1 MAKPMNNRCST
12 ADHFERTKRHIL
24 VHRRHIGGIG
34 VVASSSNDIILI
46 VEQITSLPAQAGIN
60 MLMRTCRKLHSI
72 SQTMAIRTISVFQ
85 SNYLSPEGCDMLNVD
100 ISGFSPLDFF
110 TRSDHSISAP
120 TISTPPDFISTP
132 TLISPDS
139 HMSGVYSDGITGADV
154 ESVNADMTA
163 FDSMEDDQQH
173 SFLDSPLS
181 SMKIDPPVRIESSR
195 HQHGLGISGLRSKD
209 GNGPFTGLGLFSV
222 HPSPWRNTPTYGDS
236 QHDYSD
242 KAALSNSHRYE
253 LCDAA
258 AGAVQAQTQTSQSF
272 LKYDSESSDMFHI
285 MIGTPNHQSRKFLSR
300 SHLSHRTLTPPQLV
314 KHFSAPPVLNDLKEM
329 SPRLNEHCRRRLGR
343 SAYISRRAV
352 PSVL

>member
-1 MAKPMNNRCST
+1 
-12 ADHFERTKRHIL
+12 
-24 VHRRHIGGIG
+24 
-34 VVASSSNDIILI
+34 
-46 VEQITSLPAQAGIN
+46 
-60 MLMRTCRKLHSI
+60 ML
-72 SQTMAIRTISVFQ
+72 
-85 SNYLSPEGCDMLNVD
+85 DVD
-100 ISGFSPLDFF
+100 ISDFSLVDFF
-110 TRSDHSISAP
+110 ARSDHSISAL
-120 TISTPPDFISTP
+120 TIPTPPDLISTP

-139 HMSGVYSDGITGADV
+139 HMSGVYSDGINGADV
-154 ESVNADMTA
+154 ESVNADMTV

-222 HPSPWRNTPTYGDS
+222 RPSPWRNTPLSGDS
-236 QHDYSD
+236 QHDHRD

-253 LCDAA
+253 LCDAT
-258 AGAVQAQTQTSQSF
+258 AGAVQAQTQSF

-285 MIGTPNHQSRKFLSR
+285 MTGTPNHQSQRFLSG
-300 SHLSHRTLTPPQLV
+300 SYLSHRTLTPPQLV
-314 KHFSAPPVLNDLKEM
+314 KHFSAPPVLNDLKEI
-329 SPRLNEHCRRRLGR
+329 SPQLNEHCRRRLGR